1 MRWPGLC
8 FLTVSHRGDFST
20 LPRSVWQSLE
30 AVLVIRTGGRESSCH
45 CVSVGHNSRDYECLP
60 LSGNSCR
67 QSTVNHRPYGTD
79 HKYCRSSAGEMSPLI
94 GGGRE
99 GLIKTSVRQIL
110 KDWISDIVVL
120 FVYLLMYYRSLST
133 KVEALWGQRS

>member
-1 MRWPGLC
+1 MLSDCFSPGGFFHPSPECLAISGGS
-8 FLTVSHRGDFST
+8 LGDQN
-20 LPRSVWQSLE
+20 W
-30 AVLVIRTGGRESSCH
+30 GRESSCH
-45 CVSVGHNSRDYECLP
+45 CVSVGNNSRDYECLP

-79 HKYCRSSAGEMSPLI
+79 HTYCRSSAGEMSPLI

-120 FVYLLMYYRSLST
+120 FVYLLMYYRSLPT
-133 KVEALWGQRS
+133 KVEALWGQKS